1 MRLSRLEGAILLTL
15 LREGGHNIGDSYE
28 GYLEATVGKGTTH
41 MELYCEVEHVC
52 PCAYSSFSRAIR
64 RLLYEKGLIEGCALA
79 WVYVSKEWPEGDAI
93 AQWQGRGREKSGETA
108 KHAKLRVLDLSDEG
122 YNVALRLRE
131 AESGPVMKQDGL

>member
-1 MRLSRLEGAILLTL
+1 MRLSELEKAILLTL
-15 LREGGHNIGDSYE
+15 LREGGHNIGDSY
-28 GYLEATVGKGTTH
+28 TNGKGISH
-41 MELYCEVEHVC
+41 RELYCEVGHVC

-64 RLLYEKGLIEGCALA
+64 RLLYDKGLVEGSALA
-79 WVYVSKEWPEGDAI
+79 WVHVSKEWPEGDAI

-131 AESGPVMKQDGL
+131 AE

>member
-1 MRLSRLEGAILLTL
+1 MRLSKLEKAILLTL

-28 GYLEATVGKGTTH
+28 GYLEATVGKGISH
-41 MELYCEVEHVC
+41 RELYCEVGQVC

-79 WVYVSKEWPEGDAI
+79 WVHVSKEWPDGDAL

-108 KHAKLRVLDLSDEG
+108 KHAKLRILLLDEEG
-122 YNVALRLRE
+122 YNVAVRLHDIER
-131 AESGPVMKQDGL
+131 ADRDADL